1 MKGQTPVQQ
10 KIHPPAGLGRKIN
23 TGWIFVMPAIVSFLL
38 FKYYPMLMGMLVSF
52 FRFDVMNPPGDFV
65 GFRNYIRA
73 FKDPLVRNALKN
85 NIQFWFLVLIMNQ
98 FVPLILAI
106 LVDEVRRHKA
116 LVRTLYYLPAILP
129 GIVTTVLWKY
139 FWQPDYGL
147 ANFIVTSLGF
157 KPQMWLNDI
166 NLVKICMRVPGVL
179 IMAGMGGGMDF
190 IIYLAALN
198 GINKEMYESAQVD
211 GASFFRRLSRI
222 TIPSILPTMGM
233 LVIMST
239 MGTFNMF
246 DEVMI
251 MTGGGPARATETLV
265 LYAFQK
271 AYRETDYSY
280 AVTITVLAFIIVF
293 LLTLLQLK
301 MQRARD
307 E

>member
-1 MKGQTPVQQ
+1 MRQ
-10 KIHPPAGLGRKIN
+10 KIFPSMVLGRKFN
-23 TGWIFVMPAIVSFLL
+23 TGWFFILPAVVSFLM

-65 GFRNYIRA
+65 GFRNYARA

-85 NIQFWFLVLIMNQ
+85 TSQFWVIMLLMNQ
-98 FVPLILAI
+98 FVPLILAVM
-106 LVDEVRRHKA
+106 VDEVRKNKA
-116 LVRTLYYLPAILP
+116 LIRTLYYLPAILP

-147 ANFIVTSLGF
+147 ANFIVTSIGF

-166 NLVKICMRVPGVL
+166 NLVKICMRFPGLL
-179 IMAGMGGGMDF
+179 IMASTGGGMYF

-211 GASFFRRLSRI
+211 GATFFRRLFSI
-222 TIPSILPTMGM
+222 TIPSILPTIGM
-233 LVIMST
+233 LIIMST

-251 MTGGGPARATETLV
+251 MTGGGPARSTETLV

-293 LLTLLQLK
+293 LLTLLQ
-301 MQRARD
+301 MRVQRGRD

>member
-1 MKGQTPVQQ
+1 VQQ
-10 KIHPPAGLGRKIN
+10 KTRPSAALGRKIN
-23 TGWIFVMPAIVSFLL
+23 TGWLFILPAVISFLL

-65 GFRNYIRA
+65 GFRNYARA

-85 NIQFWFLVLIMNQ
+85 NVQFWFLVLIMNQ
-98 FVPLILAI
+98 FVPLVLAI

-116 LVRTLYYLPAILP
+116 LIRTLYYLPAILP

-147 ANFIVTSLGF
+147 ANYVVTSLGF
-157 KPQMWLNDI
+157 KAQMWLNDV

-211 GASFFRRLSRI
+211 GATFFRRLSRI

-239 MGTFNMF
+239 MGSFNMF

-251 MTGGGPARATETLV
+251 MTGGGPARSTETLV

-301 MQRARD
+301 VQRARGD

>member
-1 MKGQTPVQQ
+1 MV
-10 KIHPPAGLGRKIN
+10 LGRKLN
-23 TGWIFVMPAIVSFLL
+23 TGWIFVVPAIVSFLM
-38 FKYYPMLMGMLVSF
+38 FKYYPMLMGITVSF

-65 GFRNYIRA
+65 GFRNYLRA

-85 NIQFWFLVLIMNQ
+85 NVQFWLLMLIMNQ
-98 FVPLILAI
+98 FVPLVLAV
-106 LVDEVRRHKA
+106 LVDEVRKHKA
-116 LVRTLYYLPAILP
+116 FIRTLYYLPAILP
-129 GIVTTVLWKY
+129 GVVTTVLWKY

-147 ANFIVTSLGF
+147 ANYIVTSLGF
-157 KPQMWLNDI
+157 KAQMWLNDI
-166 NLVKICMRVPGVL
+166 NLVKICMRFPGML

-198 GINKEMYESAQVD
+198 GINREMYESAQVD
-211 GASFFRRLSRI
+211 GATFLKRLFRI

-239 MGTFNMF
+239 MGVFNMF

-280 AVTITVLAFIIVF
+280 AVTITVLAFVIVF
-293 LLTLLQLK
+293 ILTLFQIK
-301 MQRARD
+301 VQRGRD

>member
-1 MKGQTPVQQ
+1 MRR
-10 KIHPPAGLGRKIN
+10 KIHLPMVLGRKLN
-23 TGWIFVMPAIVSFLL
+23 TGWIFVVPAIVSFLM
-38 FKYYPMLMGMLVSF
+38 FKYYPMLMGITVSF

-65 GFRNYIRA
+65 GFRNYLRA

-85 NIQFWFLVLIMNQ
+85 NVQFWLLMLIMNQ
-98 FVPLILAI
+98 FVPLVLAV
-106 LVDEVRRHKA
+106 LVDEVRKHKA
-116 LVRTLYYLPAILP
+116 FIRTLYYLPAILP
-129 GIVTTVLWKY
+129 GVVTTVLWKY

-147 ANFIVTSLGF
+147 ANYIVTSLGF
-157 KPQMWLNDI
+157 KAQMWLNDI
-166 NLVKICMRVPGVL
+166 NLVKICMRFPGML

-198 GINKEMYESAQVD
+198 GINREMYESAQVD
-211 GASFFRRLSRI
+211 GATFLKRLFRI

-239 MGTFNMF
+239 MGVFNMF

-280 AVTITVLAFIIVF
+280 AVTITVLAFVIVF
-293 LLTLLQLK
+293 ILTLFQIK
-301 MQRARD
+301 VQRGRD